1 LCGFRFL
8 FLLTTLRRC
17 FSRSATADGT
27 NAVVVGS
34 TRYEFGAQTETGSV
48 ATSYIPTTTA
58 SAPRQADVNVKTG
71 VASLIGQE
79 AGTIYVECSISRNDQ
94 TTDRAICDLSD
105 GSANNRIL
113 LTKYRNGRLQCY
125 IRTGAVDQAII
136 FPATIYDNDKL
147 QIAVTYE
154 TNKATLYV
162 NGSEVGEDLSVSLA
176 TYSVIGLGCL
186 YTGSN
191 TFNDHP
197 SLVALFKEALTDEE
211 IASIPRIT

>member
-1 LCGFRFL
+1 V
-8 FLLTTLRRC
+8 RRLKL
-17 FSRSATADGT
+17 
-27 NAVVVGS
+27 
-34 TRYEFGAQTETGSV
+34 GSV

-176 TYSVIGLGCL
+176 TYSVIGLGV
-186 YTGSN
+186 YIQGRI
-191 TFNDHP
+191 H
-197 SLVALFKEALTDEE
+197 LTTTL
-211 IASIPRIT
+211 PRSPIQRSPYR